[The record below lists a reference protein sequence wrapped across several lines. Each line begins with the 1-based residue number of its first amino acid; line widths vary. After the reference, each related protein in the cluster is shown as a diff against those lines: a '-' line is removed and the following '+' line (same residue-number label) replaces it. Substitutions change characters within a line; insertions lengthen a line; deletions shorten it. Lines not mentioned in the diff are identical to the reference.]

1 MPAWAKAEASAHLD
15 TLMFFDPVAYLPYEL
30 VSIIFGHLSPGDLLN
45 ASSVSR
51 GWREHTRDEELWRN
65 IFAREGW
72 HMDITKIRD
81 FERRSRD
88 KGKRAVTGASVR
100 GGTGLQR
107 KDSLHDSSSHLLPFS
122 CQVMSSFSSPTHA
135 REQSRQ
141 HRLDPSQE
149 LHM

>member
-30 VSIIFGHLSPGDLLN
+30 VSIIFGHLSPSDLLN

-88 KGKRAVTGASVR
+88 TGKRSVTAASAR
-100 GGTGLQR
+100 GSMGLQR
-107 KDSLHDSSSHLLPFS
+107 RHGLAAKG
-122 CQVMSSFSSPTHA
+122 
-135 REQSRQ
+135 QSEAESR
-141 HRLDPSQE
+141 RSV
-149 LHM
+149 